1 MMNVQ
6 KENLVIALSDAGFSQ
21 EVIEKA
27 ERLWEAGRAR
37 DLIRHLRLCRCELM
51 DILHESQKRV
61 DRVDT
66 LIRQTEKTMETK

>member
-1 MMNVQ
+1 MNVQ
-6 KENLVIALSDAGFSQ
+6 KENLVIALSDAGFKQ
-21 EVIEKA
+21 EIIEMA
-27 ERLWEAGRAR
+27 EWLWEAGRTK
-37 DLIRHLRLCRCELM
+37 DLIRHLRICRCELM

>member
-1 MMNVQ
+1 MNVQ
-6 KENLVIALSDAGFSQ
+6 KENLVIALSDADFSQ
-21 EVIEKA
+21 EAIEKA

-51 DILHESQKRV
+51 DILHDSQKRV

>member
-1 MMNVQ
+1 MNVQ

-21 EVIEKA
+21 EAIEKT
-27 ERLWEAGRAR
+27 ERLWEAGRTK
-37 DLIRHLRLCRCELM
+37 DLIRHLRICRCELM

-66 LIRQTEKTMETK
+66 LIRQTEKAMETK

>member
-1 MMNVQ
+1 MNVQ
-6 KENLVIALSDAGFSQ
+6 KENLVIALSDTGFKQ
-21 EVIEKA
+21 EVIEMA
-27 ERLWEAGRAR
+27 ERLWEAGRTK
-37 DLIRHLRLCRCELM
+37 DLIRHLRICRCELM

>member
-1 MMNVQ
+1 MNVQ
-6 KENLVIALSDAGFSQ
+6 KENLVIALSDAGFRQ
-21 EVIEKA
+21 EDIETA

>member
-1 MMNVQ
+1 MNVQ
-6 KENLVIALSDAGFSQ
+6 KENLVIALSDAGFKQ
-21 EVIEKA
+21 EVIEMA

-51 DILHESQKRV
+51 VILHESQKRV

-66 LIRQTEKTMETK
+66 LIRQTEKAMETK

>member
-1 MMNVQ
+1 MNVQ
-6 KENLVIALSDAGFSQ
+6 KENLVIALSDSGFKQ

>member
-1 MMNVQ
+1 MNVQ
-6 KENLVIALSDAGFSQ
+6 KENLVIALSDAGFKQ
-21 EVIEKA
+21 EVIEMA
-27 ERLWEAGRAR
+27 ERLWKAGRTR
-37 DLIRHLRLCRCELM
+37 DLIRHLRICRCELM

>member
-1 MMNVQ
+1 MNVQ
-6 KENLVIALSDAGFSQ
+6 KENLVIALSDADFSQ
-21 EVIEKA
+21 EAIEKA

-66 LIRQTEKTMETK
+66 LIRQTEKAMETK

>member
-1 MMNVQ
+1 MNVQ
-6 KENLVIALSDAGFSQ
+6 KENLVIALSDAGFSH
-21 EVIEKA
+21 EAIEKA

>member
-1 MMNVQ
+1 MNVQ
-6 KENLVIALSDAGFSQ
+6 KENLVIALSDAGFKQ
-21 EVIEKA
+21 EVIEMA
-27 ERLWEAGRAR
+27 ERLWEAGRTR
-37 DLIRHLRLCRCELM
+37 DLIRHLRVCRWELM

>member
-1 MMNVQ
+1 M
-6 KENLVIALSDAGFSQ
+6 IALSDSGFKQ

-66 LIRQTEKTMETK
+66 LIRQTGKTMETK

>member
-1 MMNVQ
+1 MNVQ
-6 KENLVIALSDAGFSQ
+6 KENLVIALSDSGFKQ

-27 ERLWEAGRAR
+27 ERLWETGRTQ
-37 DLIRHLRLCRCELM
+37 DLIRHLRICRCELM

-66 LIRQTEKTMETK
+66 LIRQTGKTMETK

>member
-1 MMNVQ
+1 M
-6 KENLVIALSDAGFSQ
+6 IALSDAGFSQ
-21 EVIEKA
+21 EAIEKA

-37 DLIRHLRLCRCELM
+37 DLIQHLRLCRCELM

>member
-1 MMNVQ
+1 MNVQ
-6 KENLVIALSDAGFSQ
+6 KENLLIALSDSGFKQ

-27 ERLWEAGRAR
+27 ERLWETGRTQ
-37 DLIRHLRLCRCELM
+37 DLIRYLRSCRCELM

-66 LIRQTEKTMETK
+66 LIRQTEKAMETK

>member
-1 MMNVQ
+1 MNVQ
-6 KENLVIALSDAGFSQ
+6 KENLVIALSDSGFKQ

-27 ERLWEAGRAR
+27 ERLWETGRTQ
-37 DLIRHLRLCRCELM
+37 DLIQHLRSCRCELM

-66 LIRQTEKTMETK
+66 LIRQTGKTMETK

>member
-1 MMNVQ
+1 MNVQ
-6 KENLVIALSDAGFSQ
+6 KENLVIALSDAGFKP

-27 ERLWEAGRAR
+27 ERLWEAGRTQ
-37 DLIRHLRLCRCELM
+37 DLMRHLRLCRCELM

>member
-1 MMNVQ
+1 MNVQ
-6 KENLVIALSDAGFSQ
+6 KENLVIALSDAGFKP

-27 ERLWEAGRAR
+27 ERLWEAGRTQ
-37 DLIRHLRLCRCELM
+37 DLMRHLRLCRCELM

-66 LIRQTEKTMETK
+66 LIRQTKKGGAQ

>member
-1 MMNVQ
+1 MNVQ
-6 KENLVIALSDAGFSQ
+6 KENLVIALSDAGFKQ
-21 EVIEKA
+21 EVIEMA

-37 DLIRHLRLCRCELM
+37 DLIRHLRICRCELM

-66 LIRQTEKTMETK
+66 LIRQTGKTMETK

>member
-1 MMNVQ
+1 MNVQ
-6 KENLVIALSDAGFSQ
+6 KENLVIALSDTGFKQ
-21 EVIEKA
+21 EVIEMA

>member
-1 MMNVQ
+1 MNVQ
-6 KENLVIALSDAGFSQ
+6 KENLVIALSDAGFKQ
-21 EVIEKA
+21 EVIETA
-27 ERLWEAGRAR
+27 ERLWEAGRTK
-37 DLIRHLRLCRCELM
+37 DLMRHLRICRCELM

>member
-1 MMNVQ
+1 MNVQ

-21 EVIEKA
+21 ETIEKA
-27 ERLWEAGRAR
+27 EPLWEAGRAR

>member
-1 MMNVQ
+1 M
-6 KENLVIALSDAGFSQ
+6 IALSDAGFKQ
-21 EVIEKA
+21 EVIEMA
-27 ERLWEAGRAR
+27 ERLWQAGRTG

-66 LIRQTEKTMETK
+66 LIRQTEKAMETK